1 MTSKIKLD
9 SQKDYILVEP
19 EAGNLW
25 EICDCFGRELKVPE
39 YEDKN
44 AIWSFSDVPIKLI
57 YDELYTIK
65 EIICQNYPKNAKP
78 DRKVALVTKSGLQMA
93 LAKEYVNIVQDLP
106 VKFQVFSDLHSAE
119 EWII

>member
-1 MTSKIKLD
+1 MTSKIKFD

-25 EICDCFGRELKVPE
+25 EIFDCFGRELKVPE

-65 EIICQNYPKNAKP
+65 EIIFQNYPKNAKP
-78 DRKVALVTKSGLQMA
+78 DRKVTLVTQAGLQMA
-93 LAKEYVNIVQDLP
+93 LAKEY
-106 VKFQVFSDLHSAE
+106 FSF
-119 EWII
+119 